1 MRKLILLSAALLLI
15 FTSCGEDKQEVFNSI
30 SKEVKSEFAP
40 DRRDKTFE
48 TKLKEVDGKWVLYG
62 STTEAE
68 AKAALL
74 EKLAAKKIDV
84 LDSMKVLPDA
94 VLVNEGKIY
103 AVVSHSVANL
113 RYEADYSSEMAT
125 QVLMGTPLKVLEKKS
140 YWYRVVTPEGYIAW
154 VTVGSVKTMNEEE
167 LTAWRGSERVIVDVH
182 YTLFRDKPS
191 KNGAIISDGVWGD
204 IAQVSSKKV
213 VNGYQEVKLP
223 NGKTAYVPASD
234 VKCLKKWLDSRNP
247 TTDNILNT
255 GKQFL
260 GFPYLWAGTSI
271 KGLDCSGFVKTS
283 HFLNGIILRRD
294 ASQQAKVGEEIDI
307 TNGIE
312 NLKKGDILFF
322 GRKATA
328 DRPARVTH
336 VGMYL
341 GDGMFIHSATFVK
354 INSLVPGT
362 DNYYDG
368 TMVCARRINGM
379 QDTIYGMWSIAKH
392 PWYFNVENK

>member
-1 MRKLILLSAALLLI
+1 MRKLILLSAAFMLVI
-15 FTSCGEDKQEVFNSI
+15 SSCCGDKTEVLNSI

-48 TKLKEVDGKWVLYG
+48 TKFKEVDGKWVLYG

-68 AKAALL
+68 AKASLL

-84 LDSMKVLPDA
+84 LDSMKVLPDQA
-94 VLVNEGKIY
+94 LVEKGIVY
-103 AVVSHSVANL
+103 AVTAHSVANL

-167 LTAWRGSERVIVDVH
+167 FTAWRDSYRVIVDTH

-204 IAQVSSKKV
+204 IVQSPVNKV
-213 VNGYQEVKLP
+213 VNGYQQVMLP

-234 VKCLKKWLDSRNP
+234 VKPFQKWLDSRNP
-247 TTDNILNT
+247 TTDNIINT

-294 ASQQAKVGEEIDI
+294 ASQQAKIGEEVDI

-312 NLKKGDILFF
+312 NLVKGDILFF

-328 DRPARVTH
+328 ERPARVTH

-341 GDGMFIHSATFVK
+341 GEGMFIHSATFVK
-354 INSLVPGT
+354 MNSLVPGT

-379 QDTIYGMWSIAKH
+379 EDTIYGLWSIAKH
-392 PWYFNVENK
+392 PWYFNLEK

>member
-15 FTSCGEDKQEVFNSI
+15 FTSCEDKQEVFNSI

-74 EKLAAKKIDV
+74 EKLAAKKIEV

-94 VLVNEGKIY
+94 ALVEQGKIY
-103 AVVSHSVANL
+103 AVVAHSVANL

-191 KNGAIISDGVWGD
+191 KDGAIISDGVWGD
-204 IAQVSSKKV
+204 IAQVSSKRV

-247 TTDNILNT
+247 TTDNIINT

-294 ASQQAKVGEEIDI
+294 ASQQAKIGEEIDI

-336 VGMYL
+336 VGMYM
-341 GDGMFIHSATFVK
+341 GDGLFIHSATFVK

-379 QDTIYGMWSIAKH
+379 QDTIYGLWSIAKH

>member
-1 MRKLILLSAALLLI
+1 MRKLILLSAAFMLVI
-15 FTSCGEDKQEVFNSI
+15 SSCCGDKAEVLNSI

-48 TKLKEVDGKWVLYG
+48 TKFKEVDGKWVLYG

-74 EKLAAKKIDV
+74 EKLAAKKVDV
-84 LDSMKVLPDA
+84 LDSMKVLPDQA
-94 VLVNEGKIY
+94 LVEKGIVY
-103 AVVSHSVANL
+103 AVTAHSVANL

-167 LTAWRGSERVIVDVH
+167 FTAWRDSYRVIVDTH

-204 IAQVSSKKV
+204 IVQAPVNKV
-213 VNGYQEVKLP
+213 VNGFQQVLLP

-234 VKCLKKWLDSRNP
+234 VKPFQKWLDSRNP

-283 HFLNGIILRRD
+283 HYLNGIILRRD
-294 ASQQAKVGEEIDI
+294 ASQQAKIGEEVDI

-312 NLKKGDILFF
+312 NLVKGDILFF
-322 GRKATA
+322 GRKATV

-354 INSLVPGT
+354 INSLVPGAE
-362 DNYYDG
+362 NFYDG

-379 QDTIYGMWSIAKH
+379 EDTIYGLWSIAKH
-392 PWYFNVENK
+392 PWYFNLEK

>member
-94 VLVNEGKIY
+94 ALVNEGKIY

-182 YTLFRDKPS
+182 YTLFRDK
-191 KNGAIISDGVWGD
+191 
-204 IAQVSSKKV
+204 SSKKV

-362 DNYYDG
+362 DNFYDG

>member
-1 MRKLILLSAALLLI
+1 MRKLILLSAAFMLVI
-15 FTSCGEDKQEVFNSI
+15 SSCCGDKTEVLNSI

-48 TKLKEVDGKWVLYG
+48 TKFKEVDGKWVLYG

-68 AKAALL
+68 AKASLL

-84 LDSMKVLPDA
+84 LDSMKVLPDQA
-94 VLVNEGKIY
+94 LVEKGIVY
-103 AVVSHSVANL
+103 AVTAHSVANL

-167 LTAWRGSERVIVDVH
+167 FTAWRDSYRVIVDTH

-204 IAQVSSKKV
+204 IVQSPVNKV
-213 VNGYQEVKLP
+213 VNGFQQVMLP
-223 NGKTAYVPASD
+223 NGKTAYVPAAD
-234 VKCLKKWLDSRNP
+234 VKPFQKWLDSRNP

-294 ASQQAKVGEEIDI
+294 ASQQAKIGEEVDI
-307 TNGIE
+307 TNGID
-312 NLKKGDILFF
+312 NLVKGDILFF

-328 DRPARVTH
+328 ERPARVTH

-341 GDGMFIHSATFVK
+341 GEGMFIHSATFVK
-354 INSLVPGT
+354 MNSLVPGT

-379 QDTIYGMWSIAKH
+379 EDTIYGLWSIAKH
-392 PWYFNVENK
+392 PWYFNLEK

>member
-15 FTSCGEDKQEVFNSI
+15 FTSCEDKQEVFNSI

-94 VLVNEGKIY
+94 ALVNEGKIY
-103 AVVSHSVANL
+103 AVVAHSVANL

-191 KNGAIISDGVWGD
+191 KDGAIISDGVWGD
-204 IAQVSSKKV
+204 IAQVSSKRV

-247 TTDNILNT
+247 TTDNIINT

-294 ASQQAKVGEEIDI
+294 ASQQAKIGEEIDI
-307 TNGIE
+307 TNGIK

-336 VGMYL
+336 VGMYMGEGL
-341 GDGMFIHSATFVK
+341 FIHSATFVK

-379 QDTIYGMWSIAKH
+379 QDTIYGLWSIAKH

>member
-1 MRKLILLSAALLLI
+1 MRKLILLSAAFMLVVS
-15 FTSCGEDKQEVFNSI
+15 SCCGDKAEVLNSI

-48 TKLKEVDGKWVLYG
+48 TKFKEVDGKWVLYG

-74 EKLAAKKIDV
+74 EKLAAKKVDV
-84 LDSMKVLPDA
+84 LDSMKVLPDQA
-94 VLVNEGKIY
+94 LVEKGIVY
-103 AVVSHSVANL
+103 AVTAHSVANL

-167 LTAWRGSERVIVDVH
+167 FTAWRDSYRVIVDTH

-204 IAQVSSKKV
+204 IVQAPVNKV
-213 VNGYQEVKLP
+213 VNGFQQVLLP

-234 VKCLKKWLDSRNP
+234 VKPFQKWLDSRNP

-283 HFLNGIILRRD
+283 HYLNGIILRRD
-294 ASQQAKVGEEIDI
+294 ASQQAKIGEEVDI

-312 NLKKGDILFF
+312 NLVKGDILFF

-354 INSLVPGT
+354 INSLVPGAE
-362 DNYYDG
+362 NFYDG

-379 QDTIYGMWSIAKH
+379 EDTIYGLWSIAKH
-392 PWYFNVENK
+392 PWYFNLEK

>member
-1 MRKLILLSAALLLI
+1 MRKLILLSAAFMLVI
-15 FTSCGEDKQEVFNSI
+15 SSCCGDKTEVLNSI

-48 TKLKEVDGKWVLYG
+48 TKFKEVDGKWVLYG

-68 AKAALL
+68 AKASLL
-74 EKLAAKKIDV
+74 EKLAAKKVDV
-84 LDSMKVLPDA
+84 LDSMKVLPDQA
-94 VLVNEGKIY
+94 LVEKGIVY
-103 AVVSHSVANL
+103 AVTAHSVANL

-140 YWYRVVTPEGYIAW
+140 YWYRVITPEGYIAW

-167 LTAWRGSERVIVDVH
+167 FTAWRDSYRVIVDTH

-204 IAQVSSKKV
+204 IVQAPVNKV
-213 VNGYQEVKLP
+213 VNGFQQVLLP

-234 VKCLKKWLDSRNP
+234 VKPFQKWLDSRNP

-283 HFLNGIILRRD
+283 HYLNGIILRRD
-294 ASQQAKVGEEIDI
+294 ASQQAKIGEEVDI

-312 NLKKGDILFF
+312 NLVKGDILFF

-328 DRPARVTH
+328 ERPARVTH

-354 INSLVPGT
+354 INSLVPGAE
-362 DNYYDG
+362 NFYDG

-379 QDTIYGMWSIAKH
+379 EDTIYGLWSIAKH
-392 PWYFNVENK
+392 PWYFNLEK

>member
-1 MRKLILLSAALLLI
+1 MRKLILLSAAFMLVI
-15 FTSCGEDKQEVFNSI
+15 SSCCGDKTEVLNSI

-48 TKLKEVDGKWVLYG
+48 TKFKEVDGKWVLYG

-68 AKAALL
+68 AKASLL

-84 LDSMKVLPDA
+84 LDSMKVLPDQA
-94 VLVNEGKIY
+94 LVEKGIVY
-103 AVVSHSVANL
+103 AVTAHSVANL

-167 LTAWRGSERVIVDVH
+167 FTAWRDSYRVIVDTH

-204 IAQVSSKKV
+204 IVQSPVNKV
-213 VNGYQEVKLP
+213 VNGFQQVMLP
-223 NGKTAYVPASD
+223 NGKTAYVPAAD
-234 VKCLKKWLDSRNP
+234 VKPFQKWLDSRNP

-294 ASQQAKVGEEIDI
+294 ASQQAKIGEEVDI

-312 NLKKGDILFF
+312 NLVKGDILFF

-328 DRPARVTH
+328 ERPARVTH

-341 GDGMFIHSATFVK
+341 GEGMFIHSATFVK
-354 INSLVPGT
+354 MNSLVPGT

-379 QDTIYGMWSIAKH
+379 EDTIYGLWSIAKH
-392 PWYFNVENK
+392 PWYFNLEK

>member
-15 FTSCGEDKQEVFNSI
+15 FTACGDKQEVFNSI

-48 TKLKEVDGKWVLYG
+48 TRLKEVDGKWVLYG

-94 VLVNEGKIY
+94 ALVEQGKIY
-103 AVVSHSVANL
+103 AVVAHSVANL

-191 KNGAIISDGVWGD
+191 KDGAIISDGVWGD

-247 TTDNILNT
+247 TTDNIINT

-336 VGMYL
+336 VGMYMGEGL
-341 GDGMFIHSATFVK
+341 FIHSATFVK

-379 QDTIYGMWSIAKH
+379 QDTIYGLWSIAKH

>member
-94 VLVNEGKIY
+94 ALVNEGKIY

-191 KNGAIISDGVWGD
+191 KNGAIVSDGVWGD

>member
-94 VLVNEGKIY
+94 ALVNEGKIY

-167 LTAWRGSERVIVDVH
+167 LTAWRGSKRVIVDVH

-191 KNGAIISDGVWGD
+191 KNGAIVSDGVWGD

>member
-1 MRKLILLSAALLLI
+1 MRKLLVLSAALLLVLLSGCSDN
-15 FTSCGEDKQEVFNSI
+15 TVVLNSI

-48 TKLKEVDGKWVLYG
+48 TKFTNVDGKWVLYG

-68 AKAALL
+68 AKDALL
-74 EKLAAKKIDV
+74 KRIAEENIDV
-84 LDSMKVLPDA
+84 LDSMVVLPHPDM
-94 VLVNEGKIY
+94 GDKIY
-103 AVVSHSVANL
+103 AIAAHSVANL
-113 RYEADYSSEMAT
+113 RYEANYSSEMAT

-154 VTVGSVKTMNEEE
+154 VTVGSVQRVNEEE
-167 LTAWRGSERVIVDVH
+167 LTAWRNSERVIVDTY
-182 YTLFRDKPS
+182 YTIFRDKPS
-191 KNGAIISDGVWGD
+191 KDGGVICDGVWGD
-204 IAQVSSKKV
+204 IAQVSPKRP
-213 VNGYQEVKLP
+213 VNGYQEVILP
-223 NGKTAYVPASD
+223 KGDIAYVP
-234 VKCLKKWLDSRNP
+234 VKDIKPLDKWLDSRNP
-247 TTDNILNT
+247 TPENIINT

-312 NLKKGDILFF
+312 NLKTGDILFF

-328 DRPARVTH
+328 DKPARVTH
-336 VGMYL
+336 VGMYI
-341 GDGMFIHSATFVK
+341 GDGLFIHSATFVK

-362 DNYYDG
+362 DNFYDG
-368 TMVCARRINGM
+368 TMVCARRITGM
-379 QDTIYGMWSIAKH
+379 QDTIFGLWSIANH

>member
-1 MRKLILLSAALLLI
+1 MRKLILLSAAFMLVI
-15 FTSCGEDKQEVFNSI
+15 SSCCGDKAEVLNSI

-48 TKLKEVDGKWVLYG
+48 TKFKEVDGKWVLYG

-74 EKLAAKKIDV
+74 EKLAAKKMDV
-84 LDSMKVLPDA
+84 LDSMKVLPDQA
-94 VLVNEGKIY
+94 LVEKGIVY
-103 AVVSHSVANL
+103 AVTAHSVANL

-167 LTAWRGSERVIVDVH
+167 FTAWRDSYRVIVDTH

-204 IAQVSSKKV
+204 IVQAPVNKV
-213 VNGYQEVKLP
+213 VNGFQQVLLP

-234 VKCLKKWLDSRNP
+234 VKPFQKWLDSRNP

-283 HFLNGIILRRD
+283 HYLNGIILRRD
-294 ASQQAKVGEEIDI
+294 ASQQAKIGEEVDI

-312 NLKKGDILFF
+312 NLVKGDILFF

-341 GDGMFIHSATFVK
+341 GEGMFIHSATFVK

-379 QDTIYGMWSIAKH
+379 EDTIYGLWSIAKH
-392 PWYFNVENK
+392 PWYFNLEK

>member
-1 MRKLILLSAALLLI
+1 MRKLILLSAAFMLVI
-15 FTSCGEDKQEVFNSI
+15 SSCCGDKAEVLNTL

-48 TKLKEVDGKWVLYG
+48 TKFKEVDGKWVLYG

-74 EKLAAKKIDV
+74 EKLAAKKVDV
-84 LDSMKVLPDA
+84 LDSMKVLPDQA
-94 VLVNEGKIY
+94 LVEKGIVY
-103 AVVSHSVANL
+103 AVTAHSVANL

-167 LTAWRGSERVIVDVH
+167 FTAWRDSYRVIVDTH

-204 IAQVSSKKV
+204 IVQAPVNKV
-213 VNGYQEVKLP
+213 VNGYQQVMLP

-234 VKCLKKWLDSRNP
+234 VKPFQKWLDSRNP

-294 ASQQAKVGEEIDI
+294 ASQQAKIGQEIDI

-312 NLKKGDILFF
+312 NLVKGDILFF

-328 DRPARVTH
+328 ERPARVSH

-354 INSLVPGT
+354 INSLVPGAE
-362 DNYYDG
+362 NFYDG

-379 QDTIYGMWSIAKH
+379 EDTIYGLWSIAKH
-392 PWYFNVENK
+392 PWYFNVESK

>member
-1 MRKLILLSAALLLI
+1 MRKLILLSAAFMLVI
-15 FTSCGEDKQEVFNSI
+15 SSCCGDKTEVLNSI

-48 TKLKEVDGKWVLYG
+48 TKFKEVDGKWVLYG

-68 AKAALL
+68 AKASLL

-84 LDSMKVLPDA
+84 LDSMKVLPDQA
-94 VLVNEGKIY
+94 LVEKGIVY
-103 AVVSHSVANL
+103 AVTAHSVANL

-167 LTAWRGSERVIVDVH
+167 FTAWRDSYRVIVDTH

-204 IAQVSSKKV
+204 IVQAPVNKV
-213 VNGYQEVKLP
+213 VNGFQQVMLP
-223 NGKTAYVPASD
+223 NGKTAYVPAAD
-234 VKCLKKWLDSRNP
+234 VKPFQKWLDSRNP

-283 HFLNGIILRRD
+283 HYLNGIILRRD
-294 ASQQAKVGEEIDI
+294 ASQQAKIGEEVDI
-307 TNGIE
+307 TNGID
-312 NLKKGDILFF
+312 NLVKGDILFF

-328 DRPARVTH
+328 ERPARVTH

-341 GDGMFIHSATFVK
+341 GEGMFIHSATFVK
-354 INSLVPGT
+354 MNSLVPGT

-379 QDTIYGMWSIAKH
+379 EDTIYGLWSIAKH
-392 PWYFNVENK
+392 PWYFNLEK

>member
-1 MRKLILLSAALLLI
+1 MRKLILLSAAFMLVI
-15 FTSCGEDKQEVFNSI
+15 SSCCGDKAEVLNSI

-48 TKLKEVDGKWVLYG
+48 TKFKEVDGKWVLYG

-68 AKAALL
+68 AKASLL
-74 EKLAAKKIDV
+74 EKLAAKKMDV
-84 LDSMKVLPDA
+84 LDSMKVLPDQA
-94 VLVNEGKIY
+94 LVEKGIVY
-103 AVVSHSVANL
+103 AVTAHSVANL

-167 LTAWRGSERVIVDVH
+167 FTAWRDSYRVIVDTH

-204 IAQVSSKKV
+204 IVQVPVNKV
-213 VNGYQEVKLP
+213 VNGFQQVLLP

-234 VKCLKKWLDSRNP
+234 VKPFQKWLDSRNP

-283 HFLNGIILRRD
+283 HYLNGIILRRD
-294 ASQQAKVGEEIDI
+294 ASQQAKIGEEVDI

-312 NLKKGDILFF
+312 NLVKGDILFF

-354 INSLVPGT
+354 INSLVPGAE
-362 DNYYDG
+362 NFYDG

-379 QDTIYGMWSIAKH
+379 EDTIYGLWSIAKH
-392 PWYFNVENK
+392 PWYFNLEK

>member
-94 VLVNEGKIY
+94 ALVNEGKIY

-191 KNGAIISDGVWGD
+191 KSGAIVSDGVWGD

>member
-1 MRKLILLSAALLLI
+1 MRKLILLSAAFMLVI
-15 FTSCGEDKQEVFNSI
+15 SSCCGDKAEVLNSI

-48 TKLKEVDGKWVLYG
+48 TKFKEVDGKWVLYG

-68 AKAALL
+68 AKASLL
-74 EKLAAKKIDV
+74 EKLAAKKMDV
-84 LDSMKVLPDA
+84 LDSMKVLPDQA
-94 VLVNEGKIY
+94 LVEKGIVY
-103 AVVSHSVANL
+103 AVTAHSVANL

-167 LTAWRGSERVIVDVH
+167 FTAWRDSYRVIVDTH

-204 IAQVSSKKV
+204 IVQSPVNKV
-213 VNGYQEVKLP
+213 VNGFQQVMLP

-234 VKCLKKWLDSRNP
+234 VKPFQKWLDSRNP

-294 ASQQAKVGEEIDI
+294 ASQQAKIGEEVDI

-312 NLKKGDILFF
+312 NLVKGDILFF

-328 DRPARVTH
+328 ERPARVTH

-341 GDGMFIHSATFVK
+341 GEGMFIHSATFVK
-354 INSLVPGT
+354 MNSLVPGT

-368 TMVCARRINGM
+368 SMVCARRINGM
-379 QDTIYGMWSIAKH
+379 EDTIYGLWSIAKH
-392 PWYFNVENK
+392 PWYFNLEK

>member
-15 FTSCGEDKQEVFNSI
+15 FTACGDKQEVFNSI

-48 TKLKEVDGKWVLYG
+48 TKLKEEDGKWVLYG

-74 EKLAAKKIDV
+74 EKLAAKKIEV

-94 VLVNEGKIY
+94 ALVEQGKIY
-103 AVVSHSVANL
+103 AVVAHSVANL

-191 KNGAIISDGVWGD
+191 KDGAIISDGVWGD
-204 IAQVSSKKV
+204 IAQVSSKRV

-247 TTDNILNT
+247 TTDNIINT

-294 ASQQAKVGEEIDI
+294 ASQQAKIGEEIDI

-336 VGMYL
+336 VGMYMGEGL
-341 GDGMFIHSATFVK
+341 FIHSATFVK

-379 QDTIYGMWSIAKH
+379 QDTIYGLWSIAKH

>member
-1 MRKLILLSAALLLI
+1 MRKLILLSAAFMLVI
-15 FTSCGEDKQEVFNSI
+15 SSCCGDKTEVLNSI

-48 TKLKEVDGKWVLYG
+48 TKFKEVDGKWVLYG

-68 AKAALL
+68 AKASLL
-74 EKLAAKKIDV
+74 EKLAAKKLNV
-84 LDSMKVLPDA
+84 LDSMKVLPDQA
-94 VLVNEGKIY
+94 LVEKGIVY
-103 AVVSHSVANL
+103 AVTAHSVANL

-167 LTAWRGSERVIVDVH
+167 FTAWRDSYRVIVDTH

-204 IAQVSSKKV
+204 IVQSPVNKV
-213 VNGYQEVKLP
+213 VNGYQQVMLP

-234 VKCLKKWLDSRNP
+234 VKPFQKWLDSRNP

-283 HFLNGIILRRD
+283 HYLNGIILRRD
-294 ASQQAKVGEEIDI
+294 ASQQAKIGEEVDI

-312 NLKKGDILFF
+312 NLVKGDILFF

-328 DRPARVTH
+328 ERPARVTH

-341 GDGMFIHSATFVK
+341 GEGMFIHSATFVK

-379 QDTIYGMWSIAKH
+379 EDTIYGLWSIAKH
-392 PWYFNVENK
+392 PWYFNLEK

>member
-1 MRKLILLSAALLLI
+1 MRKLILLSAAFMLVVS
-15 FTSCGEDKQEVFNSI
+15 SCCGDKAEVLNSI

-48 TKLKEVDGKWVLYG
+48 TKFKEVDGKWVLYG

-74 EKLAAKKIDV
+74 EKLAAKKVDV
-84 LDSMKVLPDA
+84 LDSMKVLPDQA
-94 VLVNEGKIY
+94 LVEKGIVY
-103 AVVSHSVANL
+103 AVTAHSVANL

-167 LTAWRGSERVIVDVH
+167 FTAWRGSYRVIVDTH

-204 IAQVSSKKV
+204 IVQAPVNKV
-213 VNGYQEVKLP
+213 VNGFQQVLLP

-234 VKCLKKWLDSRNP
+234 VKPFQKWLDSRNP

-283 HFLNGIILRRD
+283 HYLNGIILRRD
-294 ASQQAKVGEEIDI
+294 ASQQAKIGEEVDI

-312 NLKKGDILFF
+312 NLVKGDILFF

-354 INSLVPGT
+354 INSLVPGAE
-362 DNYYDG
+362 NFYDG

-379 QDTIYGMWSIAKH
+379 EDTIYGLWSIAKH
-392 PWYFNVENK
+392 PWYFNLEK

>member
-15 FTSCGEDKQEVFNSI
+15 FSSCGEDKQEVFNSI

-94 VLVNEGKIY
+94 ALVNEGKIY

-191 KNGAIISDGVWGD
+191 KNGAIVSDGVWGD

>member
-1 MRKLILLSAALLLI
+1 MRKLILLSAAFMLVI
-15 FTSCGEDKQEVFNSI
+15 SSCCGDKTEVLNSI

-48 TKLKEVDGKWVLYG
+48 TKFKEVDGKWVLYG

-68 AKAALL
+68 AKASLL

-84 LDSMKVLPDA
+84 LDSMKVLPDQA
-94 VLVNEGKIY
+94 LVEKGIVY
-103 AVVSHSVANL
+103 AVTAHSVANL

-167 LTAWRGSERVIVDVH
+167 FTAWRDSYRVIVDTH

-204 IAQVSSKKV
+204 IVQSPVNKV
-213 VNGYQEVKLP
+213 VNGFQQVMLP
-223 NGKTAYVPASD
+223 NGKTAYVPAAD
-234 VKCLKKWLDSRNP
+234 VKPFQKWLDSRNP

-283 HFLNGIILRRD
+283 HYLNGIILRRD
-294 ASQQAKVGEEIDI
+294 ASQQAKIGEEVDI
-307 TNGIE
+307 TNGID
-312 NLKKGDILFF
+312 NLVKGDILFF

-328 DRPARVTH
+328 ERPARVTH

-341 GDGMFIHSATFVK
+341 GEGMFIHSATFVK
-354 INSLVPGT
+354 MNSLVPGT

-379 QDTIYGMWSIAKH
+379 EDTIYGLWSIAKH
-392 PWYFNVENK
+392 PWYFNLEK

>member
-15 FTSCGEDKQEVFNSI
+15 FTACGDKQEVFNSI

-94 VLVNEGKIY
+94 ALVEQGKIY
-103 AVVSHSVANL
+103 AVVAHSVANL

-191 KNGAIISDGVWGD
+191 KDGAIISDGVWGD
-204 IAQVSSKKV
+204 IAQVSSKRV

-247 TTDNILNT
+247 TTDNIINT

-294 ASQQAKVGEEIDI
+294 ASQQAKIGEEIDI

-336 VGMYL
+336 VGMYMGEGL
-341 GDGMFIHSATFVK
+341 FIHSATFVK

-379 QDTIYGMWSIAKH
+379 QDTIYGLWSIAKH

>member
-1 MRKLILLSAALLLI
+1 MRKLLVLSAALLLVLLSGCSDN
-15 FTSCGEDKQEVFNSI
+15 TVVLNSI

-48 TKLKEVDGKWVLYG
+48 TKFTNEDGKWILYG

-68 AKAALL
+68 AKDALL
-74 EKLAAKKIDV
+74 KRIAEENIDV
-84 LDSMKVLPDA
+84 LDSMVVLPHPDM
-94 VLVNEGKIY
+94 GDKIY
-103 AVVSHSVANL
+103 AIAAHSVANL
-113 RYEADYSSEMAT
+113 RYEANYSSEMAT

-154 VTVGSVKTMNEEE
+154 VTVGSVQRVNEEE
-167 LTAWRGSERVIVDVH
+167 LTAWRNSERVIVDTY
-182 YTLFRDKPS
+182 YTIFRDKPS
-191 KNGAIISDGVWGD
+191 KDGGVICDGVWGD
-204 IAQVSSKKV
+204 IAQVSPKRP
-213 VNGYQEVKLP
+213 VNGYQEVMLP
-223 NGKTAYVPASD
+223 KGDIAYVP
-234 VKCLKKWLDSRNP
+234 VKDIKPLDKWLDSRNP
-247 TTDNILNT
+247 TPENIINT

-312 NLKKGDILFF
+312 NLKTGDILFF

-328 DRPARVTH
+328 DKPARVTH
-336 VGMYL
+336 VGMYI
-341 GDGMFIHSATFVK
+341 GDGLFIHSATFVK

-362 DNYYDG
+362 DNFYDG
-368 TMVCARRINGM
+368 TMVCARRITGM
-379 QDTIYGMWSIAKH
+379 QDTIFGLWSIANH

>member
-15 FTSCGEDKQEVFNSI
+15 FTACGDKQEVFNSI

-74 EKLAAKKIDV
+74 EKLAAKKIEV

-94 VLVNEGKIY
+94 ALVEQGKIY
-103 AVVSHSVANL
+103 AVVAHSVANL

-191 KNGAIISDGVWGD
+191 KDGAIISDGVWGD
-204 IAQVSSKKV
+204 IAQVSSKRV

-247 TTDNILNT
+247 TTDNIINT

-294 ASQQAKVGEEIDI
+294 ASQQAKIGEEIDI

-336 VGMYL
+336 VGMYMGEGL
-341 GDGMFIHSATFVK
+341 FIHSATFVK

-379 QDTIYGMWSIAKH
+379 QDTIYGLWSIAKH

>member
-15 FTSCGEDKQEVFNSI
+15 VTSCGGDKAEVFNAI

-48 TKLKEVDGKWVLYG
+48 TNLKEVNGQWVLYG

-68 AKAALL
+68 AKAALI

-84 LDSMKVLPDA
+84 LDSMKVLPDPA
-94 VLVNEGKIY
+94 LTEQGKVY
-103 AVVSHSVANL
+103 AVVAHSVANL

-125 QVLMGTPLKVLEKKS
+125 QALMGTPLKVLEKKS

-167 LTAWRGSERVIVDVH
+167 FTAWRGSDRVIVDTH

-204 IAQVSSKKV
+204 IVQVSAKRS
-213 VNGYQEVKLP
+213 VNGYQEVQLP
-223 NGKTAYVPASD
+223 NGKTAYVPAAD
-234 VKCLKKWLDSRNP
+234 IKPLQKWLDSRNP
-247 TTDNILNT
+247 TPENIINT

-294 ASQQAKVGEEIDI
+294 ASQQAKIGEEIDI

-336 VGMYL
+336 VGMYI
-341 GDGMFIHSATFVK
+341 GDGIFIHSATFVK
-354 INSLVPGT
+354 VNSLVPGS

-368 TMVCARRINGM
+368 YMVCARRITGM
-379 QDTIYGMWSIAKH
+379 EDTIYGLWSIAKH

>member
-15 FTSCGEDKQEVFNSI
+15 LTSCGEDKQEVFNSI

-94 VLVNEGKIY
+94 ALVNEGKIY

-191 KNGAIISDGVWGD
+191 KNGAIVSDGVWGD

-247 TTDNILNT
+247 TTDNIINT

-294 ASQQAKVGEEIDI
+294 ASQQAKIGEEIDI

-336 VGMYL
+336 VGMYMGEGL
-341 GDGMFIHSATFVK
+341 FIHSATFVK

-379 QDTIYGMWSIAKH
+379 QDTIYGLWSIAKH

>member
-1 MRKLILLSAALLLI
+1 MRKLLVLSAALLLVLLSGCSDN
-15 FTSCGEDKQEVFNSI
+15 TVVLNSI

-48 TKLKEVDGKWVLYG
+48 TKFTNVDGKWVLYG

-68 AKAALL
+68 AKDALL
-74 EKLAAKKIDV
+74 KRIAEENIDV
-84 LDSMKVLPDA
+84 LDSMVVLPHPDM
-94 VLVNEGKIY
+94 GDKIY
-103 AVVSHSVANL
+103 AIAAHSVANL
-113 RYEADYSSEMAT
+113 RYEANYSSEMAT

-154 VTVGSVKTMNEEE
+154 VTVGSVQRVNEEE
-167 LTAWRGSERVIVDVH
+167 LTAWRNSERVIVDTY
-182 YTLFRDKPS
+182 YTIFRDKPS
-191 KNGAIISDGVWGD
+191 KDGGVICDGVWGD
-204 IAQVSSKKV
+204 IAQVSPKRP
-213 VNGYQEVKLP
+213 VNGYQEVILP
-223 NGKTAYVPASD
+223 KGDIAYVP
-234 VKCLKKWLDSRNP
+234 VKDIKPLDKWLDSRNP
-247 TTDNILNT
+247 TPENIINT

-294 ASQQAKVGEEIDI
+294 ASQQAKIGEEIDI

-328 DRPARVTH
+328 DKPARVTH
-336 VGMYL
+336 VGMYI
-341 GDGMFIHSATFVK
+341 GDGIFIHSATFVK

-362 DNYYDG
+362 ENYYDG
-368 TMVCARRINGM
+368 TMVCARRITGM
-379 QDTIYGMWSIAKH
+379 QDTIFGLWSIANH

>member
-191 KNGAIISDGVWGD
+191 KNGAIVSDGVWGD

>member
-1 MRKLILLSAALLLI
+1 MRKLILLSAAFMLVI
-15 FTSCGEDKQEVFNSI
+15 SSCCGDKTEVLNSI

-48 TKLKEVDGKWVLYG
+48 TKFKEVDGKWVLYG

-68 AKAALL
+68 AKASLL
-74 EKLAAKKIDV
+74 EKLAAKKMDV
-84 LDSMKVLPDA
+84 LDSMKVLPDQA
-94 VLVNEGKIY
+94 LVEKGIVY
-103 AVVSHSVANL
+103 AVTAHSVANL

-140 YWYRVVTPEGYIAW
+140 YWYRVITPEGYIAW

-167 LTAWRGSERVIVDVH
+167 FTAWRDSYRVIVDTH

-204 IAQVSSKKV
+204 IVQAPVNKV
-213 VNGYQEVKLP
+213 VNGFQQVLLP

-234 VKCLKKWLDSRNP
+234 VKPFQKWLDSRNP

-283 HFLNGIILRRD
+283 HYLNGIILRRD
-294 ASQQAKVGEEIDI
+294 ASQQAKIGEEVDI

-312 NLKKGDILFF
+312 NLVKGDILFF

-328 DRPARVTH
+328 ERPARVTH

-341 GDGMFIHSATFVK
+341 GEGMFIHSATFVK

-379 QDTIYGMWSIAKH
+379 EDTIYGLWSIAKH
-392 PWYFNVENK
+392 PWYFNLEK

>member
-15 FTSCGEDKQEVFNSI
+15 FTACGDKQEVFNSI

-94 VLVNEGKIY
+94 ALVEQGKIY
-103 AVVSHSVANL
+103 AVVAHSVANL

-191 KNGAIISDGVWGD
+191 KDGAIISDGVWGD

-247 TTDNILNT
+247 TTDNIINT

-294 ASQQAKVGEEIDI
+294 ASQQAKIGEEIDI

-336 VGMYL
+336 VGMYM
-341 GDGMFIHSATFVK
+341 GDGLFIHSATFVK

-379 QDTIYGMWSIAKH
+379 QDTIYGLWSIAKH

>member
-1 MRKLILLSAALLLI
+1 MRKLLVLSAALLLVLLSGCSDN
-15 FTSCGEDKQEVFNSI
+15 TVVLNSI

-48 TKLKEVDGKWVLYG
+48 TKFTNEDGKWILYG

-68 AKAALL
+68 AKDALL
-74 EKLAAKKIDV
+74 KRIAEENIDV
-84 LDSMKVLPDA
+84 LDSMVVLPHPDM
-94 VLVNEGKIY
+94 GDKIY
-103 AVVSHSVANL
+103 AIAAHSVANL
-113 RYEADYSSEMAT
+113 RYEANYSSEMAT

-154 VTVGSVKTMNEEE
+154 VTVGSVQRVNEEE
-167 LTAWRGSERVIVDVH
+167 LTAWRNSERVIVDTY
-182 YTLFRDKPS
+182 YTIFRDKPS
-191 KNGAIISDGVWGD
+191 KDGGVICDGVWGD
-204 IAQVSSKKV
+204 IAQVSPKRP
-213 VNGYQEVKLP
+213 VNGYQEVILP
-223 NGKTAYVPASD
+223 KGNIAYVP
-234 VKCLKKWLDSRNP
+234 VKDIKPLDKWLDSRNP
-247 TTDNILNT
+247 TPENIINT

-312 NLKKGDILFF
+312 NLKTGDILFF

-328 DRPARVTH
+328 DKPARVTH
-336 VGMYL
+336 VGMYI
-341 GDGMFIHSATFVK
+341 GDGLFIHSATFVK

-362 DNYYDG
+362 DNFYDG
-368 TMVCARRINGM
+368 TMVCARRITGM
-379 QDTIYGMWSIAKH
+379 QDTIFGLWSIANH